1 MGVEIQCGGR
11 CVVLDVRSD
20 EKIKLGLRTGLSR
33 QDIRWSELCSDNV
46 GMDLFSL
53 LQGEGGGGGVGIFWW
68 WRWDWRVEMKS
79 RFWDGFELGREKGGE
94 GGSAWSYHGLHVS
107 ISVRVMRLK
116 ESDVALLGRQMEIT
130 TVQMLGG
137 G

>member
-53 LQGEGGGGGVGIFWW
+53 LQGENSFC
-68 WRWDWRVEMKS
+68 
-79 RFWDGFELGREKGGE
+79 
-94 GGSAWSYHGLHVS
+94 
-107 ISVRVMRLK
+107 
-116 ESDVALLGRQMEIT
+116 
-130 TVQMLGG
+130 
-137 G
+137 